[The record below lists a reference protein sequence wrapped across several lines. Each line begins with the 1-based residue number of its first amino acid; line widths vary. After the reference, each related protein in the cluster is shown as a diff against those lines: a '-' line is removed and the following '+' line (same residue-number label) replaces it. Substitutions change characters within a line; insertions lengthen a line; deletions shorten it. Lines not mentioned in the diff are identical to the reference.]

1 MINKQLLHPESIVVI
16 GGSNNVHKPG
26 GSVVRNLISGGYN
39 GTLRIVNPKE
49 DEVQGIK
56 VFHNASELPPTDLA
70 ILVVAAKFCPDY
82 VELLARDKQVR
93 AFIIISAGFGEET
106 KAGAMLEQRIVD
118 TCQEYGAALIG
129 PNCIGLLNRHH
140 HSVFTLPIPKL
151 DPKGADFVSGS
162 GATAVFI
169 LESAVIKGLQFNSVW
184 SIGNGKMIGIEDV
197 LQYMDETFDAERDA
211 RVKLLYIENIS
222 NPDKLLFHASS
233 LIRKGC
239 RIAAIKAGAS
249 ESGSRAA
256 SSHTGAMAS
265 SDAAVE
271 ALFRKAGIVRCF
283 SREELTTVGCIF
295 HTLNVERV
303 GTDRTAGGESAT
315 MPPLTPQRLERFAI
329 VTHAGGPG
337 VMLTDALS
345 KGGLQVPKLEGPAAD
360 ELKAALLPGSSVQNP
375 IDILATG
382 TPQQLATAIDFC
394 EQRFDDVDAIAVIYG
409 TPGLTQLYEAYDVLD
424 RKIRECSKPI
434 FPILPS
440 LHTAGPEVAEF
451 LTKGNVN
458 FSDEVTLATA
468 LSHVIHTPQP
478 APSELELYG
487 VDVPRIRKII
497 DGIQM
502 PTAADPQTAAAQ
514 TKALAPGTVHE
525 LLACAGIP
533 MVPEM
538 VADTKEALTAF
549 AQKVGFPV
557 VAKVVGPLHKSDV
570 GGVALNIRT
579 PEHLALEYDRMMQID
594 GAQGVMVQKMLRGT
608 ELFIGAK
615 YEQRFGHVVFCG
627 LGGIFVEVL
636 KDVQSGLAPLS
647 YAEAFSMIR
656 SLRGYKILKGT
667 RGQQGINEQKY
678 AEIIVRLSTLLRF
691 ATEIKE
697 IDINPLL
704 ADGQDIVAVD
714 ARILIEK

>member
-1 MINKQLLHPESIVVI
+1 MINRELLQPESIVVI

-26 GSVVRNLISGGYN
+26 GAVVRNILQGGYQ
-39 GTLRIVNPKE
+39 GTLRVVNPKE

-56 VFHNASELPPTDLA
+56 VFHDARELPPTELA
-70 ILVVAAKFCPDY
+70 ILVIPAKLCPDS
-82 VELLARDKQVR
+82 VELLAKEKGTK

-106 KAGAMLEQRIVD
+106 KAGAVLEQRILD
-118 TCQEYGAALIG
+118 TCQQYGAALIG

-140 HSVFTLPIPKL
+140 HSVFTKPIPTL
-151 DPKGADFVSGS
+151 NPKGVDFVSGS

-184 SIGNGKMIGIEDV
+184 SIGNGKQIGIEDV
-197 LQYMDETFDAERDA
+197 LQYMDENFNAETDSP
-211 RVKLLYIENIS
+211 VKLLYIENIS

-239 RIAAIKAGAS
+239 RIAAIKAGSS

-256 SSHTGAMAS
+256 SSHTGAIAS
-265 SDAAVE
+265 SDSAVE

-295 HTLNVERV
+295 TL
-303 GTDRTAGGESAT
+303 
-315 MPPLTPQRLERFAI
+315 PPLNGRNFAI

-345 KGGLQVPKLEGPAAD
+345 KGGLNVPKIDGPLAD
-360 ELKAALLPGSSVQNP
+360 ELKEQLLPGSAVANP

-382 TPQQLATAIDFC
+382 TAKELGLAIDYC
-394 EQRFDDVDAIAVIYG
+394 EQKFDDIDAIAVIYG
-409 TPGLTQLYEAYDVLD
+409 TPGLTTLYEAYETLHQ
-424 RKIRECSKPI
+424 KMLECRKPI

-451 LTKGNVN
+451 LQKGHVN

-468 LSHVIHTPQP
+468 LSQIMNTP
-478 APSELELYG
+478 APAPPEVQLYG
-487 VDVPRIRKII
+487 IDIPRLNKII
-497 DGIQM
+497 FHEINRMDTEG
-502 PTAADPQTAAAQ
+502 
-514 TKALAPGTVHE
+514 TKSSYLAPDVVHE
-525 LLACAGIP
+525 ILECAGIP
-533 MVPEM
+533 MVPEL
-538 VADTKEALTAF
+538 VASDKDELVSF
-549 AQKVGFPV
+549 ATRVGYPV
-557 VAKVVGPLHKSDV
+557 VAKVVGPVHKSDV
-570 GGVALNIRT
+570 GGVTLNIRT
-579 PEHLALEYDRMMQID
+579 PEHLALEFERMMKIK
-594 GAQGVMVQKMLRGT
+594 GATGVMVQKMLKGT

-615 YEQRFGHVVFCG
+615 YEERFGHVVLCG

-636 KDVQSGLAPLS
+636 KDVSSGLAPLS
-647 YAEAFSMIR
+647 YGEAYSMIR

-667 RGQQGINEQKY
+667 RGQAGINEQKY

-691 ATEIKE
+691 ATDIKE
-697 IDINPLL
+697 MDINPLL
-704 ADGQDIVAVD
+704 ADEHDVVAVD
-714 ARILIEK
+714 ARILVEK

>member
-1 MINKQLLHPESIVVI
+1 MINQQLLNPKSIAII

-26 GSVVRNLISGGYN
+26 GAVVRNLLSGGYK
-39 GTLRIVNPKE
+39 GMLRIVNPKE

-56 VFHNASELPPTDLA
+56 VFHDARELPPTELA
-70 ILVVAAKFCPDY
+70 ILVVAAKYCPEY
-82 VELLARDKQVR
+82 VELLAKEKQTR
-93 AFIIISAGFGEET
+93 AFIIISAGFSEET
-106 KAGAMLEQRIVD
+106 KAGAELEQRILDV
-118 TCQEYGAALIG
+118 CRQYGAALIG
-129 PNCIGLLNRHH
+129 PNCIGLLNRNH
-140 HSVFTLPIPKL
+140 HSVFTKPIPKL
-151 DPKGADFVSGS
+151 NPQGVDFISGS

-184 SIGNGKMIGIEDV
+184 SIGNGKQIGIEDV
-197 LQYMDETFDAERDA
+197 LQYMDENFNPDTDSK
-211 RVKLLYIENIS
+211 VKLLYIENIS
-222 NPDKLLFHASS
+222 NPDKLLYHASS

-256 SSHTGAMAS
+256 SSHTGAIAS
-265 SDAAVE
+265 SDSAVE

-295 HTLNVERV
+295 TLPELKGKN
-303 GTDRTAGGESAT
+303 
-315 MPPLTPQRLERFAI
+315 FAI

-345 KGGLQVPKLEGPAAD
+345 KGGLNVPKIEGAEAD
-360 ELKAALLPGSSVQNP
+360 ELKSKLFPGSAVANP

-382 TPQQLATAIDFC
+382 TPEQLGIAIDYC
-394 EQRFDDVDAIAVIYG
+394 ENKFDDIDAIAVIYG
-409 TPGLTQLYEAYDVLD
+409 TPGLTQLYEAYEVLHQ
-424 RKIRECSKPI
+424 KMLECKKPI

-451 LTKGNVN
+451 LQKGHVN

-468 LSHVIHTPQP
+468 LSQIMRTPKP
-478 APSELELYG
+478 APQEVQLYG
-487 VDVPRIRKII
+487 IDIPRLNKII
-497 DGIQM
+497 FSIEKDGYV
-502 PTAADPQTAAAQ
+502 PPQTVRDI
-514 TKALAPGTVHE
+514 LS
-525 LLACAGIP
+525 CAGIP
-533 MVPEM
+533 LVPEM
-538 VADTKEALTAF
+538 VSTSKEALMAF
-549 AQKVGFPV
+549 ANEVGYPV
-557 VAKVVGPLHKSDV
+557 VAKVVGPVHKSDV

-579 PEHLALEYDRMMQID
+579 EKHLALEFDRMMGIQD
-594 GAQGVMVQKMLRGT
+594 ATGVMVQKMLKGT

-615 YEQRFGHVVFCG
+615 YEERFGHVVLCG

-636 KDVQSGLAPLS
+636 KDVSSGLAPLT
-647 YAEAFSMIR
+647 YGEAYSMIH
-656 SLRGYKILKGT
+656 SLRGYKIIKGT

-704 ADGQDIVAVD
+704 ADENNVVAVD
-714 ARILIEK
+714 ARILIEI